1 MEYGKKISVDSAT
14 LMNKVFEVIE
24 AKKIFNIDY
33 NKLDILIHP
42 NSYIHSIIEFNDK
55 MISIIAHRTTM
66 EIPILNT
73 LYRDKNNNNN
83 NLSNEVDIK
92 KLNSLSLRKVDKIK
106 FPVVNILNKLPNK
119 NSLFETALVASND
132 HLVNLYLNNKIEYRQ
147 ISSYLLKLINLKE
160 FESLKNKTPK
170 NINEIYKINSYVRS
184 KINQIYFN

>member
-1 MEYGKKISVDSAT
+1 MGKKISVDSAT

-73 LYRDKNNNNN
+73 LYTDKNNNNN

-160 FESLKNKTPK
+160 FKSLKTKTPK

-184 KINQIYFN
+184 KIDQIYFN